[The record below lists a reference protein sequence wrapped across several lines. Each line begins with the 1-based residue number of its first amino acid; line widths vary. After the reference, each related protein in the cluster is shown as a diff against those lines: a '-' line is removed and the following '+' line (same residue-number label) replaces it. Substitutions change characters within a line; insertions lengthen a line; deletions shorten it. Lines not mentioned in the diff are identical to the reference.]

1 MSSFY
6 LMQTVSVLYRRSF
19 GQRGRVSCLVYFGC
33 VSLVALEWTP
43 GGEGRAGGD
52 ILVFTMRR
60 FKENVTSRVTHVFWR
75 LRLRSTTRTSEKGLN
90 VKLNFARSSVKS

>member
-1 MSSFY
+1 MS
-6 LMQTVSVLYRRSF
+6 
-19 GQRGRVSCLVYFGC
+19 RVWFT
-33 VSLVALEWTP
+33 LVASRVLSSGHR
-43 GGEGRAGGD
+43 GGERRGGGD